1 MLGNLKH
8 THRGFRYYEF
18 EDRNGH
24 KCTLQ
29 KSSVAT
35 ENCIWLGL
43 EDADPQCLH
52 GDARKLGVATN
63 KTSGWV
69 KYPIPEEVSLNTR
82 MHLTQEQ
89 AGVLAKQ
96 LAIFAE
102 TGELPAVPKE

>member
-1 MLGNLKH
+1 MLSELKH

-35 ENCIWLGL
+35 EDCIWLGL
-43 EDADPQCLH
+43 EDANPQCLH
-52 GDARKLGVATN
+52 GDAKKLGVDTDA
-63 KTSGWV
+63 TSGWV
-69 KYPIPEEVSLNTR
+69 EYPIPEEVSLNTR

-89 AGVLAKQ
+89 AGILAKQ
-96 LAIFAE
+96 LSVFAE
-102 TGELPAVPKE
+102 TGELPRFPKE

>member
-1 MLGNLKH
+1 MLSELKR

-35 ENCIWLGL
+35 EDCIWLGL

-52 GDARKLGVATN
+52 GAAKKLGVETNATC
-63 KTSGWV
+63 GWV
-69 KYPIPEEVSLNTR
+69 KYPIPDEVNLNTR

-89 AGVLAKQ
+89 AGILAKQ

-102 TGELPAVPKE
+102 TGELPALPRD